1 MCCFD
6 GPALFT
12 SSPTPL
18 ALIPIQLLSYFVAN
32 VFFSVFIVSS
42 FGLLVFFFYY
52 NCKFKFFFLLSP
64 LWSGGF
70 DFDFV
75 GCFFFLRKACYLP
88 CCALLYTLRYFFSYS
103 LFCYHVVSCFFP
115 SDFFFALWY
124 MSFFLSCFI
133 WKYPFSLS
141 LSPQPLNNYCFFFF
155 LYLFHSCSV
164 GVLLGPKDVKC
175 QIYSD

>member
-103 LFCYHVVSCFFP
+103 LFCYHVVSCFFLP
-115 SDFFFALWY
+115 IFFLRFGTCRFFFLVLY
-124 MSFFLSCFI
+124 GNT
-133 WKYPFSLS
+133 PSLS